1 MAAEVSLIST
11 DSFDP
16 QGYKDQDDNLVS
28 SQEINT
34 SFSTES
40 YIELN
45 IYNTNN
51 ELLVNDLSFS
61 QYNILNDGQSALTNE
76 LTQISIDP
84 ENVLINYGFDQG
96 EYITYFNFFNKQ
108 IGSEFQNLYI
118 SEISSDRTEIRLDS
132 NILTNSDIVEQTLQ
146 FIQKRENSEYFLD
159 FYINFGNNQLYI
171 ANNIQLDNDDPSNPT
186 ILIKLYNPLPLNF
199 VLKDTLWII
208 TLLEESR
215 AYQVVFENEII
226 EIDDNTIKINGPNFN
241 IDIKDQINNS
251 TDLLSYNNL
260 VSTDITSSFNQIDNL
275 LNKKGININVDYTKF
290 SEFTHFSSAQTRL
303 ENFYYKVGLLESYSA
318 SISTLNNTSTST
330 NPSSDIKIYENKIN
344 DIVKNFD
351 GYDYF
356 LYYENDS
363 TSWPKT
369 TTTVPYQLAKR
380 NSTEVSNWFGSLN
393 ENSPIYGGLILSAS
407 LHDRENKDNLKFSIP
422 EYLRDD
428 PDNAQYELFVDMVA
442 QHYDEIWIYHRELT
456 QKYDADNRLKFGI
469 SKDIVS
475 DAIQDFGIKLY
486 QNNFSNEDLYTAF
499 LGLTPNGGLFPFPN
513 ITESLPTPTGF
524 EYVDTLISAS
534 SDVIPLDDVNKSLYK
549 RIYHNIPYLLK
560 AKGTTPGLRALITS
574 YGIPDTILRINE
586 YGGKDKINVNDWDH
600 WQREFNYAFKT
611 DGNNFITSSWDASS
625 PWSSASDVP
634 DTVIFRF
641 KTNGLPTL
649 NIPYSQSLWNKNNN
663 SHIVLRYTGS
673 AYTSASYSGSS
684 IDPYYQYAHL
694 DFYPSYTNN
703 PTISCSVYLPFFDG
717 DWWSVMVNRTIG
729 STDEFKLVAANKIY
743 KEGDNGTQIGFI
755 SSSII
760 QVDGSDWDINTVPSI
775 FASSSIINT
784 KTYTQFSGSLQ
795 EIRYYTVPISENVFK
810 DYTMNPHSIE
820 GNTINNSPNEL
831 LFRASLGGELH
842 TGSTSIHPKVTGSWS
857 PTSSF
862 GSGNSSFYYNST
874 PTFVPNIETFFADQ
888 PIAGLRNIIKDKIR
902 IENNVIPEG
911 NTLSP
916 FSSLSQMSNISQ
928 SYTSGIN
935 YLEVAFSPANEI
947 NEDIMDQIGYFNI
960 GEYIGDPRL
969 RSSSATSY
977 PDLDNL
983 RDDYFEKYTKN
994 YNLKDFIRLIKFFDN
1009 SLFKMIKDF
1018 VPARTSLASG
1028 IVIKQHLL
1036 ERNKYPH
1043 PQPTFINLE
1052 LEGTVKP
1059 QWDNYKTGSKIVNA
1073 VGGTGGTFEPFNGTQ
1088 FHPLGSLGNGP
1099 NNRFDVTQSWSET
1112 VPTLSGSVVKT
1123 YSNQDEFYDGEF
1135 NGSHLIVS
1143 TQNLNAG
1150 CDPYKKINP
1159 RAIEYSGVRIY
1170 SSSQD
1175 DFDPFIN
1182 ENNHPTNGYISIWFQ
1197 RSDSNAL
1204 PLPDNK

>member
-928 SYTSGIN
+928 SYTPSIN

-1028 IVIKQHLL
+1028 IVVKQHLL
-1036 ERNKYPH
+1036 ERNKYPQ
-1043 PQPTFINLE
+1043 PQLFFENKI
-1052 LEGTVKP
+1052 
-1059 QWDNYKTGSKIVNA
+1059 YTGSIDMVEIS
-1073 VGGTGGTFEPFNGTQ
+1073 GSTGGMFNEFNGTQ

-1099 NNRFDVTQSWSET
+1099 NNRFNITQSWSET
-1112 VPTLSGSVVKT
+1112 IPTLSGSVVKT

-1135 NGSHLIVS
+1135 SGSHLIVS

-1175 DFDPFIN
+1175 EFDPFIN
-1182 ENNHPTNGYISIWFQ
+1182 ENNHPTDGYISIWFQ
-1197 RSDSNAL
+1197 LSNGSLPINPDFPDS
-1204 PLPDNK
+1204 K